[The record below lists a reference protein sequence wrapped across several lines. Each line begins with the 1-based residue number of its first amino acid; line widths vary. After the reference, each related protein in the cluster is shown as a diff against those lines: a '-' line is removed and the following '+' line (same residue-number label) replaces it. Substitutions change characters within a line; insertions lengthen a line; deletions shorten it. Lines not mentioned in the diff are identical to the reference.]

1 MRVLWQVFGPVMLL
15 IRVPNDDDDVA
26 IKMVNDSEFGLG
38 SSYESSAHYS
48 PRPIAALTLSIG

>member
-1 MRVLWQVFGPVMLL
+1 MLL

-38 SSYESSAHYS
+38 SSYESSAHYT
-48 PRPIAALTLSIG
+48 PRPIVALTLSIG